1 MSTDLVYRSLKS
13 ITNWFQNQRSQAKRR
28 KEDQHLVGTDSASNP
43 IALPEPIQ
51 EPKLF
56 SAIPL
61 ATHKPSILPPLPP
74 HTSHPSLSI
83 PPRTHELPNLSISSH
98 SNTRLDSISL
108 SSPRRNTPRRSAT
121 PYSLSTSATL
131 ARPRRTRPEPFQL
144 EELKKLN
151 MKTSNPSIE
160 ERSALALEIG
170 MDVGKVTNWFR
181 NLRQTA
187 RKRGNGSGSHLDE
200 DGDHDDE
207 ILAGSRAGSPSLR
220 SYSSSTDHMDV
231 EDNSPS
237 DAGSEEDL
245 QEAVTPSP
253 DGSPAPAQPKL
264 SGQGHHPPNRSR
276 DMMDMV
282 VDYSPIP
289 TKMPDLHCSG
299 VKVEDALLLL
309 SFHKHVVS

>member
-1 MSTDLVYRSLKS
+1 M
-13 ITNWFQNQRSQAKRR
+13 
-28 KEDQHLVGTDSASNP
+28 
-43 IALPEPIQ
+43 Q
-51 EPKLF
+51 EKLF
-56 SAIPL
+56 SA
-61 ATHKPSILPPLPP
+61 LPPAANHPSLLPSLPP

-83 PPRTHELPNLSISSH
+83 PPRIHELPNLSISSR
-98 SNTRLDSISL
+98 SIPRPDTISL
-108 SSPRRNTPRRSAT
+108 SSPRRSTPRRSST
-121 PYSLSTSATL
+121 PYSLSASTSL

-187 RKRGNGSGSHLDE
+187 RKRANRSGGHLDE

-207 ILAGSRAGSPSLR
+207 LLPESRAGSPSLR
-220 SYSSSTDHMDV
+220 SSSSSTDHMDV
-231 EDNSPS
+231 DDNSPS
-237 DAGSEEDL
+237 DAGSEEDF

-253 DGSPAPAQPKL
+253 DGSPAPAPPKL
-264 SGQGHHPPNRSR
+264 SGQGHHRPSR
-276 DMMDMV
+276 TRDVMDMV

-289 TKMPDLHCSG
+289 KMPNSHCTG

-309 SFHKHVVS
+309 SFHKHVVPT

>member
-1 MSTDLVYRSLKS
+1 MMTNFGFYRSLKS
-13 ITNWFQNQRSQAKRR
+13 ITNWFQNQRSQAKKR
-28 KEDQHLVGTDSASNP
+28 KEDEHPADINSTSDPVS
-43 IALPEPIQ
+43 LPEPIQ

-56 SAIPL
+56 SA
-61 ATHKPSILPPLPP
+61 LPPAANQPSLLPSLPP
-74 HTSHPSLSI
+74 HSSHPSLSF
-83 PPRTHELPNLSISSH
+83 PLRTHEPNLSISS
-98 SNTRLDSISL
+98 NFNIRPDIISP
-108 SSPRRNTPRRSAT
+108 SSPRRGTPRRSST

-144 EELKKLN
+144 EGLKRLN

-187 RKRGNGSGSHLDE
+187 RKRANRPDSHPDE
-200 DGDHDDE
+200 DCDHDDE
-207 ILAGSRAGSPSLR
+207 VQAESRAGSLSLR
-220 SYSSSTDHMDV
+220 SCSPSTDHMDV

-253 DGSPAPAQPKL
+253 DGSPAPAPPKL

-276 DMMDMV
+276 DMMNMV

-289 TKMPDLHCSG
+289 KMPDLHCSG

-309 SFHKHVVS
+309 SFHKHVS